1 MQIELFVKSK
11 FVPGE
16 NQDQILKL
24 YWQPIT
30 ATGSFDITFLTYP
43 SRFIVMTDRSNVL
56 DVRSRVS
63 LILNCISDSLGS
75 KSIHSQFSFLNWT
88 MILVGSTTRLLFW
101 AYKIGGFS
109 SCNFPLP
116 YNGTMNL
123 HYWNIFLGHPFEC
136 KISIFHRLKRC
147 YVHGCQFAR
156 LSGL

>member
-1 MQIELFVKSK
+1 MIVFNVTNDENANMKNWINIGWSLLIWFLHHHFQRANWIIRLKVISLPVKI
-11 FVPGE
+11 
-16 NQDQILKL
+16 QDQILKL

-43 SRFIVMTDRSNVL
+43 SRFIVMTDLSNVL

-101 AYKIGGFS
+101 AY
-109 SCNFPLP
+109 
-116 YNGTMNL
+116 
-123 HYWNIFLGHPFEC
+123 
-136 KISIFHRLKRC
+136 
-147 YVHGCQFAR
+147 
-156 LSGL
+156 